1 MRSRPLVFAAFIGMG
16 LLALTACAGDAVPGA
31 EVPRTFPPSI
41 AFPQPTLTGDELI
54 GQGTV
59 LQQGDAEPQL
69 CIGPIMESYPPQCG
83 GPTILGWDWSL
94 AGHYETASGVTWG
107 TYAVF
112 GTWDD
117 TAFTQ
122 TQPPIPLALYS
133 PIGSPDSRQ
142 DPQNAGASDEATLQ
156 TIQDGINQPQ
166 VLTLTQTNG
175 YLWVSV
181 LYDDGTIQ
189 KFVDE
194 QYGPDVVI
202 VQSALL
208 PAR

>member
-1 MRSRPLVFAAFIGMG
+1 MKPRPFLFAALVATG

-31 EVPRTFPPSI
+31 DVPRMLPPYV
-41 AFPQPTLTGDELI
+41 AFPQPLLSGDELV

-69 CIGPIMESYPPQCG
+69 CLGPIMESYPPQCS
-83 GPTILGWDWSL
+83 GPTILGWDWSQ
-94 AGHYETASGVTWG
+94 AQYSETAGAVTWG
-107 TYAVF
+107 PYAVF

-122 TQPPIPLALYS
+122 TQPPIPLSLYS
-133 PIGSPDSRQ
+133 PIGSPDPRQ
-142 DPQNAGASDEATLQ
+142 DPANAGASDDATLQ
-156 TIQDGINQPQ
+156 AIQDGLNQPQ
-166 VLTLTQTNG
+166 VLTSMPMNG

-194 QYGPDVVI
+194 QYGQDVVI
-202 VQSALL
+202 VQSALVT
-208 PAR
+208 AS